1 MVDEELDARVAVR
14 VDVEA
19 PGPLPPQRR
28 PPRHR
33 AYTAAPSTTVNPT
46 SGALV
51 LLGRVVVDTIVQK
64 INGEE
69 VEKEAYLVPFEVTK
83 DNLDSFDRS
92 ILYPPQ

>member
-1 MVDEELDARVAVR
+1 M
-14 VDVEA
+14 
-19 PGPLPPQRR
+19 
-28 PPRHR
+28 
-33 AYTAAPSTTVNPT
+33 
-46 SGALV
+46 